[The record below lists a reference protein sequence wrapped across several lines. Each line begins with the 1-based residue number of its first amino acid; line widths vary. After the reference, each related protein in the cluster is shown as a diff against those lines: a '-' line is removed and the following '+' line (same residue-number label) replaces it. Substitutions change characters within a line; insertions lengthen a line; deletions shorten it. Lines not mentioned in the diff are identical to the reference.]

1 MTSLA
6 DPIVSD
12 RTTPAPAERE
22 GGGEAGAA
30 RKEHGRGIA
39 DMAILTIY
47 GILQHQYGRHDDAL
61 ESCSAVARACPGYP
75 PAHAGRARALVGL
88 GRPDEALH
96 AFCDAIACDPG
107 CAPAHADYAL
117 AVTRMGCYED
127 AVAAYGEAIRLAPD
141 RGDVHAGHA
150 FALAGAGRLG
160 DALAACEKAVRLE
173 PESAL
178 AYAAHG
184 RVLVGMGRPSD
195 ALSAFDRAAGLDA
208 GSASAHAGR
217 GLALESLGRHAEA
230 LSAYGRAVRLDPASA
245 SAHAGRGL
253 ALESLGRHA
262 EALSAYGRAIDI
274 DRYHE
279 LALAGR
285 DRTGRRC
292 ARGKPSG
299 AGQQGLEGS
308 KGRAGDQVP
317 GFAPPGRRS
326 ACAAGIDRAMDP
338 DQASARGYME
348 YCLSHAPRA
357 GGRTG
362 SPRQTPLTKEEA
374 DSISESAS
382 GSKIV
387 EMDGSEFV
395 DMIRGWAGTAER
407 SRCDG
412 A

>member
-1 MTSLA
+1 MASLA

-12 RTTPAPAERE
+12 RSTPAPAERE
-22 GGGEAGAA
+22 GGGEEGAA
-30 RKEHGRGIA
+30 QKGHGRGIA

-47 GILQHQYGRHDDAL
+47 GILQHQYGRHDEAL
-61 ESCSAVARACPGYP
+61 EACSAVARACPGCA

-117 AVTRMGCYED
+117 AVTRTGCYED
-127 AVAAYGEAIRLAPD
+127 AAAAYGEAIRLAPD

-178 AYAAHG
+178 AHAAHG
-184 RVLVGMGRPSD
+184 RVLAGTGRPSD

-208 GSASAHAGR
+208 G
-217 GLALESLGRHAEA
+217 
-230 LSAYGRAVRLDPASA
+230 SA

-299 AGQQGLEGS
+299 VGQQGLGES

-317 GFAPPGRRS
+317 SSAPPGRRS

-338 DQASARGYME
+338 DQASARGYIE

-362 SPRQTPLTKEEA
+362 SPRPAPLTEEEA

-382 GSKIV
+382 GSKVV

-407 SRCDG
+407 SRCNG